1 MTCSSLLLIVI
12 EVMQP
17 TRVLIVE
24 DERIIVLDLTDRLT
38 RFGCEVIGSCA
49 SADEAIALARKQ
61 QPDLVLM
68 DVMLSGER
76 DGIEAATE
84 LKQELSIPVVF
95 LTAFSDDRVLERAKQ
110 AEPYGFIIKPF
121 KERELYSVIELAT
134 YKAQMEKRLR
144 SHERLL
150 DSILSTIGE
159 AVISVDT
166 EHRIRFANPAA
177 ADLLGTSIDETTGSE
192 IDDVLHTFDEM
203 NDAQVQLLPGL
214 NAPGGSYLI
223 DNVYVTGAHGSQV
236 LVSGSVSPVKEAEG
250 RTTGYTIAL
259 RDVSDLRRMTD
270 TISYQVTHDSLTR
283 LLNRDEFI
291 TRMAK
296 EMSTQRAFADGK
308 APFYL
313 YADIDNFK
321 VVNDVCGHAAGD
333 ELLRQVAEDMMGH
346 FVEHHLQARIGDDEF
361 GIFIPEASPEY
372 AEQQAYSFHGLIS
385 RKFEWRGHSFPLTAS
400 VAVVPVATENADPFS
415 VLAAADD
422 ACYMLKDRGGNGVQS
437 YRRGDTAFLKR
448 RGDMHWTSLLSR
460 AIDEE
465 RFVLFYQP
473 IVSLH
478 TGETEHREILM
489 RLIDEEGGIITP
501 GHFIPAAETYNLMPA
516 IDRLILEKVLHYL
529 SNPPEEDSYV
539 YCVNLSAYSLADR
552 GLVNEIKSLLKK
564 YSVAPQRLCL
574 EITETAAIENFNT
587 TVSLIERLRELGC
600 TFALDDFGNGFS
612 SFAYLKNLPAD
623 IIKIDGSF
631 VQHVADSATDRA
643 MVEAINSIAH
653 VLGMKTIAE
662 FVKDETIRDTLRA
675 MDVDLAQG
683 FLIARPQPLDPTF
696 VEAAHATGQR

>member
-1 MTCSSLLLIVI
+1 
-12 EVMQP
+12 MQP

-49 SADEAIALARKQ
+49 SADEAVELARQ
-61 QPDLVLM
+61 ELPDLILM
-68 DVMLSGER
+68 DVMLSGDR
-76 DGIEAATE
+76 DGIEAAAE

-95 LTAFSDDRVLERAKQ
+95 LTAFSDDSVLERAKQ

-144 SHERLL
+144 GHERLL

-166 EHRIRFANPAA
+166 DHRIRFVNPAA
-177 ADLLGTSIDETTGSE
+177 ADLLGMSTDELTSSE

-203 NDAQVQLLPGL
+203 NDAQVQLLPGHK
-214 NAPGGSYLI
+214 APGGLYLI
-223 DNVYVTGAHGSQV
+223 DKVYVTGAHGSRV
-236 LVSGSVSPVKEAEG
+236 LVSGSVSPVKESDG

-259 RDVSDLRRMTD
+259 RDLSDVRRMTD
-270 TISYQVTHDSLTR
+270 TISYQVTHDNLTR

-296 EMSTQRAFADGK
+296 EMSSQREFSDGR

-313 YADIDNFK
+313 YADLDNFK
-321 VVNDVCGHAAGD
+321 VINDVCGHAAGD
-333 ELLRQVAEDMMGH
+333 ELLRQVADDIATRMT
-346 FVEHHLQARIGDDEF
+346 EHHLQARIGDDEF
-361 GIFIPEASPEY
+361 GVFIPEASAEY
-372 AEQQAYSFHGLIS
+372 AEQQAYAFHDIIS
-385 RKFEWRGHSFPLTAS
+385 RKFEWRGHTFPITAS

-422 ACYMLKDRGGNGVQS
+422 ACYMLKDRGGNGVQI

-473 IVSLH
+473 IASLK
-478 TGETEHREILM
+478 TGEIPHREILM
-489 RLIDEEGGIITP
+489 RLIDTDGGVVSP

-516 IDRLILEKVLHYL
+516 IDRLVLKKVMQHISQAPADDTYI
-529 SNPPEEDSYV
+529 

-552 GLVNEIKSLLKK
+552 ELFDEIESLLNT
-564 YSVAPQRLCL
+564 YNVSPERLCL

-587 TVSLIERLRELGC
+587 SVSLIERLRELGC
-600 TFALDDFGNGFS
+600 IFALDDFGNGFS
-612 SFAYLKNLPAD
+612 SFAYLKNLPVD

-631 VQHVADSATDRA
+631 VQHVADNPSDRA

-662 FVKDETIRDTLRA
+662 FVKDETVRETLRN
-675 MDVDLAQG
+675 MNVDMAQG
-683 FLIARPQPLDPTF
+683 FLISRPRPLDPAF
-696 VEAAHATGQR
+696 VEAPQTK